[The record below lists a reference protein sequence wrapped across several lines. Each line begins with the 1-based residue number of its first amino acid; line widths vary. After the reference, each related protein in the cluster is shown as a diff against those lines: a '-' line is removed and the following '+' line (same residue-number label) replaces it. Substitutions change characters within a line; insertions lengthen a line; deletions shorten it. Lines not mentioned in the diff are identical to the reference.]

1 MALTDDDYVIGIRP
15 EFVEISADGK
25 LAGEIYSSMPTG
37 METTVRVAV
46 NNYLLTG
53 VMFGGVV
60 YKLGDKVNVNFKGN
74 NAILFD
80 RKSGK
85 IIALGSLKVA

>member
-1 MALTDDDYVIGIRP
+1 
-15 EFVEISADGK
+15 
-25 LAGEIYSSMPTG
+25 MPTG
-37 METTVRVAV
+37 METTVRVNI

-60 YKLGDKVNVNFKGN
+60 YKIGDKANIGFKGKN
-74 NAILFD
+74 VILFD

-85 IIALGSLKVA
+85 IVALGSLKAD